1 MTRSPWVPALIAGL
15 LIVLALPADAADKDD
30 DDDDAAGA
38 TLELTTAQRT
48 AVGIAIAQPVAASPK
63 PHIAAFG
70 QVLDGAALIGDF
82 AALDADRSADRAAVS
97 ELERLRALHAGG
109 AGASLKAVQAGESE
123 QSRTHAA
130 LEASSTRLGLHWT
143 PLAALPAGD
152 RQALFQKLRS
162 GDNALIRADVTG
174 RQSLAGIPS
183 NATVTIDGAAR
194 PVLVL
199 GALRAAGTGAASP
212 ALLLELRD
220 APAGLSPGIRVA
232 VTLDGEAT
240 PGFAVPGSA
249 LLFDEKGAHVYQEL
263 ASAANATKT
272 TYARRNVQV
281 VMPIGDGWLVHGVDE
296 DDRIVVR
303 GVGLL
308 WSMQG
313 GTTDDVD

>member
-1 MTRSPWVPALIAGL
+1 MTRSRWVPALIAGL
-15 LIVLALPADAADKDD
+15 LIVVAVPANAVDKD

-38 TLELTTAQRT
+38 TLELTSAQRS

-63 PHIAAFG
+63 QHIAAFG
-70 QVLDGAALIGDF
+70 QVLDAAAVIGDF
-82 AALDADRSADRAAVS
+82 AALEADRSAERAAGS

-109 AGASLKAVQAGESE
+109 ASASLKAVQAGESE
-123 QSRTHAA
+123 QARAHAA

-143 PLAALPAGD
+143 ALAGLPVGE
-152 RQALFQKLRS
+152 RQSLFQKLRN
-162 GDNALIRADVTG
+162 GDTALIRADITD
-174 RQSLAGIPS
+174 RQSVAGLPAS
-183 NATVTIDGAAR
+183 ASVTIDGIAR
-194 PVLVL
+194 PVRVL

-220 APAGLSPGIRVA
+220 APAGLSAGIRVA
-232 VTLDGEAT
+232 VSLDGDAT
-240 PGFAVPGSA
+240 PGFALPGSA
-249 LLFDEKGAHVYQEL
+249 LLFDEKGAHVYQEV
-263 ASAANATKT
+263 AGAPNAAKTK
-272 TYARRNVQV
+272 YARRNVELL
-281 VMPIGDGWLVHGVDE
+281 MPLGQGWLVHGVDA